1 MPKEFLEKKGHERKR
16 NNTIIEN
23 VCGRKKYLLRAEG
36 PTIIP
41 NLSNS
46 VYSMQDNPYVH
57 FPSKVI
63 FSSRTL
69 MPSVAPELRL
79 HEANPNF

>member
-1 MPKEFLEKKGHERKR
+1 MANYQDPNIGEKD

-23 VCGRKKYLLRAEG
+23 VQGRKKYLLEEEG
-36 PTIIP
+36 PIVIP

-46 VYSMQDNPYVH
+46 VYSMQDKPYVH

-63 FSSRTL
+63 FSRRTL